1 MADDSGAGKARGAA
15 GGAAAID
22 AITLEVMR
30 NRWLGIA
37 EECCAVLVRA
47 SYSTNIKD
55 RRDCSVALATPDGTI
70 VAQAEVGTP
79 LHLGIMPGVLGAI
92 LAEFPPGAMRPGDVY
107 ASNLPYPEGPG
118 HLPDLSLVAP
128 VFHGGELAALSAST
142 AHHVDMG
149 GYAPGS
155 MPFGVT
161 EIYQEGLQI
170 PPIALV
176 RGGELQEPIL
186 RLIEQN
192 VRTRIEVRGD
202 LMAQYATA
210 RTAER
215 RVTELL
221 DSAGGRLALDA
232 IPAILD
238 HAEACMRAGIRGL
251 PDGTYRFRDYLDDD
265 GVTDDPVPIAVAVRI
280 DGDEITVDFAGT
292 GAQVAG
298 PLNARLSAA
307 RAAVYYTCKAVI
319 DPDLPTSAG
328 AYRPIHVT
336 APEGTVMNAR
346 FPAAIGS
353 ANILTDQRV
362 VDVLMGALA
371 QCAPERVCA
380 ACSGEMNLL
389 NIGGADDRP
398 DAPDTYYNYVETY
411 AGGQGA
417 MHDLDGEDGVHTHLT
432 NTRNAPVE
440 VIERTY
446 PLEVIRYG
454 LVPDTEGAGRR
465 RGGCG
470 MMRELRCLGERTVV
484 TVGADRRRFTPWGLD
499 GGKHAAGSMLT
510 VTAADG
516 SVRMLPTKAFTEL
529 RRGDVLTVRT
539 PGGGGWGDPAEREP
553 DRVQRD
559 VRSGLISPERARD
572 VYGAGRRMRADL
584 SDNADR

>member
-1 MADDSGAGKARGAA
+1 MADRSGERRTA
-15 GGAAAID
+15 GAAAID
-22 AITLEVMR
+22 AITLEIMR

-55 RRDCSVALATPDGTI
+55 RRDCSVALATPAGSI

-92 LAEFPPGAMRPGDVY
+92 LAQFPPDSMQPGDMY

-128 VFHGGELAALSAST
+128 VFHRGELVALSAST

-192 VRTRIEVRGD
+192 VRTRLEVRGD

-210 RTAER
+210 RTAQR
-215 RVTELL
+215 RVAELL
-221 DSAGGRLALDA
+221 GSTGDGRLALDA

-251 PDGTYRFRDYLDDD
+251 PDGAYRFRDYLDDD
-265 GVTDDPVPIAVAVRI
+265 GVTDDPVRIAVEIRV
-280 DGDEITVDFAGT
+280 DGDELTVDFAGT

-328 AYRPIHVT
+328 AYRPIRVT

-346 FPAAIGS
+346 FPAAIGN

-371 QCAPERVCA
+371 QCVPERVCA

-398 DAPDTYYNYVETY
+398 NAPDSYYNYVETY

-446 PLEVIRYG
+446 PLEVVRYG

-470 MMRELRCLGERTVV
+470 MVRELRCLGERTVV
-484 TVGADRRRFTPWGLD
+484 TVGADRRRFTPWGLA
-499 GGKHAAGSMLT
+499 GGRNAAGSMLT

-516 SVRMLPTKAFTEL
+516 AVRVLPTKAFTEL

-539 PGGGGWGDPAEREP
+539 PGGGGWGAPAERER
-553 DRVQRD
+553 DRVDRD
-559 VRSGLISPERARD
+559 VRSGLLSPERARD
-572 VYGAGRRMRADL
+572 VYGTDPSAD
-584 SDNADR
+584 SG

>member
-1 MADDSGAGKARGAA
+1 MADRSGERRAA
-15 GGAAAID
+15 GRAAAID
-22 AITLEVMR
+22 AITLEIMR

-55 RRDCSVALATPDGTI
+55 RRDCSVALAAPEGAI

-92 LAEFPPGAMRPGDVY
+92 LAQFPPDSMQPGDMY

-128 VFHGGELAALSAST
+128 VFHRGELVALSAST

-210 RTAER
+210 RTAQR
-215 RVTELL
+215 RVDELL
-221 DSAGGRLALDA
+221 GSSGDGRLALDA

-238 HAEACMRAGIRGL
+238 HAEACMRAGIRDL
-251 PDGTYRFRDYLDDD
+251 PDGAYRFEDYLDDD
-265 GVTDDPVPIAVAVRI
+265 GVTDEPVRIAVEIRV
-280 DGDEITVDFAGT
+280 DGDELTVDFAGT
-292 GAQVAG
+292 AAQVAG

-328 AYRPIHVT
+328 AYRPIRVT

-346 FPAAIGS
+346 FPAAIGN

-371 QCAPERVCA
+371 QCVPERVCA

-389 NIGGADDRP
+389 NVGGADDRP
-398 DAPDTYYNYVETY
+398 NAPDSYYNYVETY

-446 PLEVIRYG
+446 PLEVVRYG

-470 MMRELRCLGERTVV
+470 MVRELRCLGERTVV
-484 TVGADRRRFTPWGLD
+484 TVGADRRRFTPWGLA
-499 GGKHAAGSMLT
+499 GGGNAAGSMLT

-516 SVRMLPTKAFTEL
+516 AVRVLPTKAFTEL
-529 RRGDVLTVRT
+529 RRGDLLTVRT
-539 PGGGGWGDPAEREP
+539 PGGGGWGAPAERERE
-553 DRVQRD
+553 RVDRD

-572 VYGAGRRMRADL
+572 VYGADPSAD
-584 SDNADR
+584 SG